1 MQFIPADAYQYL
13 HMMSGMGI
21 PMPSGSQ
28 AIAEYGE
35 WVSQHNSSAS
45 STPAPAGTQASFYF
59 VLAFPQGDFADKL
72 EIHEK
77 YPMFVPATGTF
88 PPILGVFA
96 DEKQAKIKMEEDDT
110 NVHLLY
116 KCKVP
121 GASGIQHFLELLA
134 ENGML
139 ETVTGN

>member
-21 PMPSGSQ
+21 PLPSGSQ
-28 AIAEYGE
+28 EMAEYSE
-35 WVSQHNSSAS
+35 WVSQHNSSTS
-45 STPAPAGTQASFYF
+45 PAPAGTSTSFFF
-59 VLAFPQGDFADKL
+59 VLAFPQGDFADKID
-72 EIHEK
+72 IHEK

-96 DEKQAKIKMEEDDT
+96 DEKDAKVKMEEDDT
-110 NVHLLY
+110 RVHLMY
-116 KCKVP
+116 KCRVP